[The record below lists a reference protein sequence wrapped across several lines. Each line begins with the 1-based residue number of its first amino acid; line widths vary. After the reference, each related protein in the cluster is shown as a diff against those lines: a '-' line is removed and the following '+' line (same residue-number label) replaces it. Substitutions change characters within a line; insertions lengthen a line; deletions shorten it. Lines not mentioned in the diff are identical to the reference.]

1 LNEKTFKK
9 VIHKAVCFVNKGVQR
24 FFASGG
30 VLAVCTAVGTLHGF
44 FARCKVLVSASNKG
58 FQQG

>member
-9 VIHKAVCFVNKGVQR
+9 VIHKAVRFVNKGMRR

-30 VLAVCTAVGTLHGF
+30 VLVVCTAAGTLHGF
-44 FARCKVLVSASNKG
+44 FARCKVALMP
-58 FQQG
+58 